1 MIEPSILSWSITIF
15 IFLTLLLLLVN
26 PKDIDDD

>member
-15 IFLTLLLLLVN
+15 VLLTLLLFVKLQN
-26 PKDIDDD
+26 IDDD